1 VSTTIS
7 GPDGKSRCS
16 WSGAAPEFLAYHDAE
31 WGFPVGCIVPCA
43 RKAGAVFVQLRI
55 VSTELPRKLRIVSP
69 ELVSRNSPGTPSQS
83 SFEYCHLRATL
94 TRFPH
99 YEACNMPTPHYPP
112 AAVRRTLRKLG
123 ADIHDAR
130 RRRRLPMAVVAER
143 AFTSRSTLQRIEAGD
158 ANVGIGI
165 YAAVLQALGLLDGLG
180 EIADISRDSVGQALA
195 SAELP
200 ERVRIK
206 RTPRKPD
213 DA

>member
-1 VSTTIS
+1 
-7 GPDGKSRCS
+7 
-16 WSGAAPEFLAYHDAE
+16 
-31 WGFPVGCIVPCA
+31 
-43 RKAGAVFVQLRI
+43 
-55 VSTELPRKLRIVSP
+55 
-69 ELVSRNSPGTPSQS
+69 
-83 SFEYCHLRATL
+83 
-94 TRFPH
+94 
-99 YEACNMPTPHYPP
+99 MPTPHYPP